1 MCPRAEK
8 AGRTVKL
15 DHCVL
20 GFGKS
25 KAKCFTFL
33 TSSAIAY
40 LCLGLCLTPTSGAQE
55 PPDVLSPET
64 QPFQQP
70 PTIALQT
77 FTIPDGT
84 QIQLRLAQPV
94 RGMTRTIKGTRVYSK
109 PGDKIRLVAAD
120 DVRVNGLVVISRG
133 AVGQATVI
141 KADPPPI
148 NTYSYNDRYAA
159 LADIFVSKTGSVLL
173 QLDWIEDVTGH
184 AIPLRAYSAGE
195 PKPFTMV
202 VLAEN
207 GGIVARPPKLSQDLK
222 LKNLSHVK
230 QWAPAGTR
238 IFGFVH
244 GAINIDPEGLA
255 ELKDAQA
262 LLPIPNPTAMLTIF
276 RGKGHHDLQPRISC
290 DDKEIAPVG
299 ERQYTSL
306 EIAPGKHACHADDR
320 PALEFTVEAGEECF
334 LSLQYRAISSLWELK
349 AVTTAEGEDSVS
361 SLEPAGKLLEK
372 QPTTSA
378 VKGH

>member
-1 MCPRAEK
+1 MKR
-8 AGRTVKL
+8 

-20 GFGKS
+20 GLGKS
-25 KAKCFTFL
+25 KAKYFTFL
-33 TSSAIAY
+33 TLSAIAR
-40 LCLGLCLTPTSGAQE
+40 LCFAPMSGAQE
-55 PPDVLSPET
+55 PPYVFFPET
-64 QPFQQP
+64 QPLQLLP
-70 PTIALQT
+70 AVAPQT
-77 FTIPDGT
+77 FIISDGT

-120 DVRVNGLVVISRG
+120 DVRLNGLVVISRG
-133 AVGQATVI
+133 AVGQATVV

-159 LADIFVSKTGSVLL
+159 LAGLFVPKTGSVLL

-184 AIPLRAYSAGE
+184 AIPLRAYPAGE

-222 LKNLSHVK
+222 LKNLSHQK
-230 QWAPAGTR
+230 PWAPAGTR
-238 IFGFVH
+238 ILGFVH
-244 GAINIDPEGLA
+244 GAINIDPAGLE

-276 RGKGHHDLQPRISC
+276 RGKGHHKFQPQISC
-290 DDKEIAPVG
+290 DDRELVPVG
-299 ERQYTSL
+299 ERQYTTL
-306 EIAPGKHACHADDR
+306 EIAPGKHACHADGR
-320 PALEFTVEAGEECF
+320 PAVEFSAEADEEYF
-334 LSLQYRAISSLWELK
+334 LSLQYRTFSSIWELK

-361 SLEPAGKLLEK
+361 SLEPAGKPLESH
-372 QPTTSA
+372 TTSA
-378 VKGH
+378 VKSH